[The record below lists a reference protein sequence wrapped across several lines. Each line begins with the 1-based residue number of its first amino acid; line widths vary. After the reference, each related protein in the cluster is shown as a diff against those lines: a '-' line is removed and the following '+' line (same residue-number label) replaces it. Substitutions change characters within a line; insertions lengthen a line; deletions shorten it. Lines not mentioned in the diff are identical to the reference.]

1 MTDNNF
7 NCIILAAGFGER
19 MKPLTN
25 TIPKPLVEIK
35 GKSLL
40 EYHLERLYQIN
51 CSNIVITTH
60 WLGQLIEEKFKNIQ
74 KEYKIQYS
82 SQEKT
87 LGPAGGI
94 KNALKIIQSND
105 YFIVINGDIFI
116 PNFNY
121 EDLFSTIHNL
131 KEIFYE
137 NRDNKIL
144 AYLYLVP
151 NPDHNPNGDFYLEN
165 GLNNIQNIKK
175 IYYHHNK
182 LENNYDD
189 NNNINNDNN
198 DDNNNNNTKY
208 TFSGIAIYHIDLF
221 QKLEENKYNNLLPL
235 LKEAMDKDAVYGKL
249 YQGEW
254 HDVGNIKKLEELNQ

>member
-25 TIPKPLVEIK
+25 TIPKPIVEIN

-40 EYHLERLYQIN
+40 EYHLHGLHQIN

-60 WLGQLIEEKFKNIQ
+60 WLGQLVEDKFKNIQ
-74 KEYKIQYS
+74 NEYKIQYS
-82 SQEKT
+82 REEKI

-94 KNALKIIQSND
+94 KNALKIIQSQD

-121 EDLFSTIHNL
+121 EDLFLTINNL
-131 KEIFYE
+131 KKFCMKKY
-137 NRDNKIL
+137 DNKIL
-144 AYLYLVP
+144 AYLFLVP

-165 GLNNIQNIKK
+165 RLNNIQK
-175 IYYHHNK
+175 IYYNHNK

-189 NNNINNDNN
+189 NNNINNDINS
-198 DDNNNNNTKY
+198 DNNNIKY

-235 LKEAMDKDAVYGKL
+235 LKEGIDKDTVYGKL
-249 YQGEW
+249 YKGEW
-254 HDVGNIKKLEELNQ
+254 HDVGNIKKLEKLNQ